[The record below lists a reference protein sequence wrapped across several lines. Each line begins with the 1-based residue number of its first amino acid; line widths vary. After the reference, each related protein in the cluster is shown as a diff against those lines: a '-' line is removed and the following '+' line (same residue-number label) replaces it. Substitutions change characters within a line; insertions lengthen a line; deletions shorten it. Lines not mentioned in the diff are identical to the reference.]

1 MKLFAH
7 DDSEY
12 DKQLRRVLRE
22 LETTEPNSEEYGTL
36 VERLKK
42 LQQMRAEDRPEKLS
56 PNTAALVVTNV
67 LGIVMIVRHEQFNV
81 IVSKALGFVI
91 RPK

>member
-7 DDSEY
+7 DESEY
-12 DKQLRRVLRE
+12 DKQLQRLLRE

-42 LQQMRAEDRPEKLS
+42 FQQMRAEDRPEKLS

-91 RPK
+91 KPK

>member
-7 DDSEY
+7 DESEY
-12 DKQLRRVLRE
+12 DKQLRRLLRE

-42 LQQMRAEDRPEKLS
+42 FQQMRAEDRPEKLS

-91 RPK
+91 KPK

>member
-7 DDSEY
+7 DESEY

-22 LETTEPNSEEYGTL
+22 LETTEPNSEEY
-36 VERLKK
+36 ERLLERLNR
-42 LQQMRAEDRPEKLS
+42 LQKMRAEDRPERLS
-56 PNTAALVVTNV
+56 PNTAALVATNI

-81 IVSKALGFVI
+81 IVTKALGFVI